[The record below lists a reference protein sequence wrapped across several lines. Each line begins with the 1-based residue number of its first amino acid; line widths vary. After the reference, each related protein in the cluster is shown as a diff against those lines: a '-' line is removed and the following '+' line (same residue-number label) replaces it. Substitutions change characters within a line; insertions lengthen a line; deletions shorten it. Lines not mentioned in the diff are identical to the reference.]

1 MNESKR
7 NLKELKQGTYGVIL
21 LVHLC
26 QFSSITILSNAPIA
40 HAVVANTM
48 NLAQILHFKLDSIFS
63 KYAII
68 EQSLLMTLLNQWK
81 IPTSSIETY
90 LPLLLAQLDAHG
102 SILCF
107 QCNES
112 FAQTLD
118 LRN

>member
-1 MNESKR
+1 M
-7 NLKELKQGTYGVIL
+7 I
-21 LVHLC
+21 LVH
-26 QFSSITILSNAPIA
+26 
-40 HAVVANTM
+40 
-48 NLAQILHFKLDSIFS
+48 ILHFKLYSVIPI
-63 KYAII
+63 YVII
-68 EQSLLMTLLNQWK
+68 VQSLLMTSLNQWK